1 MDSEL
6 LSNPSLEIH
15 VISFEVK
22 DMTCGHCVSTITKAL
37 KAADRD
43 AKVQIDLGQHL
54 VQIEPG
60 DLDASELSDAIRE
73 AGYTPVPASVGST
86 AAAASATGGCCG
98 CR

>member
-1 MDSEL
+1 M
-6 LSNPSLEIH
+6 
-15 VISFEVK
+15 ISFEVK

-37 KAADRD
+37 KTADRD

-60 DLDASELSDAIRE
+60 DLDASELSDAIQE
-73 AGYTPVPASVGST
+73 AGYTPVPASMGSA
-86 AAAASATGGCCG
+86 AAAASAPGGCCG

>member
-1 MDSEL
+1 M
-6 LSNPSLEIH
+6 
-15 VISFEVK
+15 ISFEVK

-54 VQIEPG
+54 VQVEPG
-60 DLDASELSDAIRE
+60 DLDANELADAIKE
-73 AGYTPVPASVGST
+73 AGYTPTLASMGGN
-86 AAAASATGGCCG
+86 AAAAPAPSGCCG